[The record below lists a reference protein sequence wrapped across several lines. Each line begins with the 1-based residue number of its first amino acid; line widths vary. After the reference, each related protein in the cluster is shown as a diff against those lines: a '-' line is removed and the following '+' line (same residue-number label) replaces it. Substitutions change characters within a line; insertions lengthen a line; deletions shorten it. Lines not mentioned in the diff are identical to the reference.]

1 MARLKSTATTVS
13 LLAELSHIFCC
24 GLPIFIAVM
33 SAGSQIGFGGA
44 FVVFHRFIHDY
55 ELHILIGS
63 GLLLAFGFGL
73 HIFSHWMECHSPE
86 HNHHKSKPKRFRIGW
101 IFSIALILYVAN
113 LSFYFI
119 SGHGYAPP
127 RFD

>member
-1 MARLKSTATTVS
+1 MVQLRNTATTVS

-44 FVVFHRFIHDY
+44 FVVFHELIHNY
-55 ELHILIGS
+55 ELSILIGS
-63 GLLLAFGFGL
+63 GILLAFGFGL
-73 HIFSHWMECHSPE
+73 HFLSHWVDCRSTGCAHDDCE
-86 HNHHKSKPKRFRIGW
+86 PKKFRVGW
-101 IFSIALILYVAN
+101 IFTIALVLYVAN

-119 SGHGYAPP
+119 SGHGYEPP
-127 RFD
+127 RFS

>member
-1 MARLKSTATTVS
+1 MIRLKSTATTFS

-44 FVVFHRFIHDY
+44 FIAFHSIIHDF
-55 ELHILIGS
+55 ELQILIGS
-63 GLLLAFGFGL
+63 GLLLDVGFGL
-73 HIFSHWMECHSPE
+73 HVFSYWMDCRSTGCSHDACE
-86 HNHHKSKPKRFRIGW
+86 PKKFRVGW
-101 IFSIALILYVAN
+101 IFTIALLLYVAN
-113 LSFYFI
+113 ISFYFI
-119 SGHGYAPP
+119 SGHGYTPP